1 MALAPTLL
9 CLRGSLVIEGKAP
22 DGDSIR
28 LIPESPELLSEL
40 RRADRIRRSGEDG
53 SVQLRLEGIDAP
65 ETSYGPAGQP
75 LGKAARDRLLELA
88 GFSQIRREP
97 GSATVTSARP
107 DRVPAAAL
115 TQLADANGRPV
126 SFLLKGDDLPPDGTW
141 VSLEDDGLLERSL
154 NHALLE
160 DGSAYLTLYDSLAPA
175 LRRRLRA
182 TAADAR
188 EADRGVWARDATA
201 EFELI
206 DQESIGP
213 EGQLIL
219 PKLYRRCT
227 DYLETRSSARE
238 TLPQWL
244 RATGDDAR
252 PEDDRVLVAG
262 GIQTRLSELVEQ
274 RNRSIAFSADPLDLV
289 FIEK

>member
-1 MALAPTLL
+1 VAPAPSLL
-9 CLRGSLVIEGKAP
+9 CLRGSLVVEGKAP

-28 LIPESPELLSEL
+28 LIPDSPELLDEL
-40 RRADRIRRSGEDG
+40 RRADRIRRSRDG

-75 LGKAARDRLLELA
+75 LGVVARNRLLKLA
-88 GFSQIRREP
+88 GFTGVKRAP

-107 DRVPAAAL
+107 NRVPAAAL
-115 TQLADANGRPV
+115 AQLADANGRPV
-126 SFLLKGDDLPPDGTW
+126 CFLITGHDLPTDGEYA
-141 VSLEDDGLLERSL
+141 SLDQDGLLERSL

-160 DGSAYLTLYDSLAPA
+160 DGTAYLTLYDSLPPA

-182 TAADAR
+182 TAAQAR
-188 EADRGVWARDATA
+188 EADLGVWARDTTA

-213 EGQLIL
+213 QGQLIL
-219 PKLYRRCT
+219 PKLFRRCT
-227 DYLETRSSARE
+227 DYLDTRSSRRQ

-244 RATGDDAR
+244 RETGDDRR
-252 PEDDRVLVAG
+252 PEDDRVIVAER
-262 GIQTRLSELVEQ
+262 IETRLSELVEQ
-274 RNRSIAFSADPLDLV
+274 RNRTIAFSADPLDLI